1 MIKTKKPNQ
10 MTIEDWQR
18 CFSNRI
24 LSLLE
29 SSDMSQ
35 YKLSIL
41 SGIPR
46 SRLNDYINMKSMP
59 TVFAIINIAHVFNVS
74 TDSLIDYGKR
84 IETREV

>member
-1 MIKTKKPNQ
+1 MIKNKKPEQ
-10 MTIEDWQR
+10 MTTQEWQR
-18 CFSNRI
+18 CFAVRI

-29 SSDMSQ
+29 SNGMSQ

-74 TDSLIDYGKR
+74 IDSLIDYGKR
-84 IETREV
+84 IEMREV